1 MKLLMQVLKKNDK
14 LKIDN
19 TTITSK
25 ELIAKI
31 AEEYKEVI
39 EAIQKYENNK
49 RLTNLKDIIR
59 ETYDLIQMC
68 ILVLWKC
75 HRKALTLDEPNL
87 IKEINQEHIVKLIDE
102 RNWTPKAN
110 IDIELKEQEGLYH
123 GTKKYNI

>member
-1 MKLLMQVLKKNDK
+1 MKLLMQVLKKNDR

-19 TTITSK
+19 TTIASK

-31 AEEYKEVI
+31 TEEYKEVI

-49 RLTNLKDIIR
+49 RLINLKDIIR

-87 IKEINQEHIVKLIDE
+87 IKELNEEHIVKLIDK
-102 RNWTPKAN
+102 RKWTAKAN
-110 IDIELKEQEGLYH
+110 IDIELKEQEGLYS
-123 GTKKYNI
+123 GTKEYNI

>member
-1 MKLLMQVLKKNDK
+1 MKLLMQVLKKNDR

-19 TTITSK
+19 TTITSR

-31 AEEYKEVI
+31 TEEYREVI

-49 RLTNLKDIIR
+49 RLINLKDIIR

-87 IKEINQEHIVKLIDE
+87 IKEINKEHIVKLIDE

-110 IDIELKEQEGLYH
+110 INIELKEEEELISWS
-123 GTKKYNI
+123 KRI

>member
-25 ELIAKI
+25 ELITKI
-31 AEEYKEVI
+31 TEEYKEVI
-39 EAIQKYENNK
+39 EAIQKYENSK
-49 RLTNLKDIIR
+49 RLVNLKNIIR

-68 ILVLWKC
+68 TLVLWKC

-87 IKEINQEHIVKLIDE
+87 IKELNEEHRVKLIDK
-102 RNWTPKAN
+102 RKWIPKAN
-110 IDIELKEQEGLYH
+110 INIELKEQEGTYC
-123 GTKKYNI
+123 GTK

>member
-31 AEEYKEVI
+31 TEEYKEVI
-39 EAIQKYENNK
+39 EAIQKYDNK
-49 RLTNLKDIIR
+49 RLVNLKDIIR

-87 IKEINQEHIVKLIDE
+87 IKELNEEHRVKLINK
-102 RNWTPKAN
+102 RKWVTKAN
-110 IDIELKEQEGLYH
+110 IDIELKEQEGLYC
-123 GTKKYNI
+123 GTK

>member
-1 MKLLMQVLKKNDK
+1 MKLLMQVLKKNDR

-31 AEEYKEVI
+31 TEEYKEVI

-49 RLTNLKDIIR
+49 TLINLKDIIR

-75 HRKALTLDEPNL
+75 HRKSLTLDEPNL
-87 IKEINQEHIVKLIDE
+87 IKEINQEHIVKLIDK
-102 RNWTPKAN
+102 RNWIPEAN
-110 IDIELKEQEGLYH
+110 IDIELKEWEGLYS
-123 GTKKYNI
+123 GTKEYNI

>member
-19 TTITSK
+19 TTITSR

-31 AEEYKEVI
+31 TEECREVI

-49 RLTNLKDIIR
+49 RLINLKDIIR

-68 ILVLWKC
+68 ILVLWRC
-75 HRKALTLDEPNL
+75 HRRALTLDEPNL

-102 RNWTPKAN
+102 RNWIPEAN
-110 IDIELKEQEGLYH
+110 IDIELKEQEGLYS
-123 GTKKYNI
+123 GTKEYNI

>member
-31 AEEYKEVI
+31 TEEYKEVI

-49 RLTNLKDIIR
+49 RLINLKDIIR

-75 HRKALTLDEPNL
+75 HRKALTLDESNL
-87 IKEINQEHIVKLIDE
+87 IKELNEEHRVKLIDK
-102 RNWTPKAN
+102 RKWTAKAN
-110 IDIELKEQEGLYH
+110 IDIELKEQEGLYC
-123 GTKKYNI
+123 GTK

>member
-25 ELIAKI
+25 ELITKI
-31 AEEYKEVI
+31 TEEYKEVI
-39 EAIQKYENNK
+39 EAIQKYENSK
-49 RLTNLKDIIR
+49 RLVNLKNIIR

-87 IKEINQEHIVKLIDE
+87 IKELNEEHRVKLIDK
-102 RNWTPKAN
+102 RKWIPKAN
-110 IDIELKEQEGLYH
+110 INIELKEQEGTYC
-123 GTKKYNI
+123 GTK

>member
-14 LKIDN
+14 LRIDN

-31 AEEYKEVI
+31 TEEYREVI

-49 RLTNLKDIIR
+49 RLINLKNIIR

-75 HRKALTLDEPNL
+75 HRKALILDEPNL

-102 RNWTPKAN
+102 RKWTPKAN
-110 IDIELKEQEGLYH
+110 INIELKEEEGLYH
-123 GTKKYNI
+123 GTKEYNI

>member
-1 MKLLMQVLKKNDK
+1 MKLLMQVLRKNDK

-25 ELIAKI
+25 ELITKI
-31 AEEYKEVI
+31 TEEYKEVI

-49 RLTNLKDIIR
+49 RLINLKDIIR

-87 IKEINQEHIVKLIDE
+87 IKELNEEHRVKLIDE
-102 RNWTPKAN
+102 RKWTSKAN
-110 IDIELKEQEGLYH
+110 IDIELKEQEGLYC
-123 GTKKYNI
+123 GTK

>member
-25 ELIAKI
+25 ELITKI
-31 AEEYKEVI
+31 TEEYKEVI
-39 EAIQKYENNK
+39 EAIQKYENSK
-49 RLTNLKDIIR
+49 RLVNLKNIIR

-87 IKEINQEHIVKLIDE
+87 IKELNEEHRAKLIDK
-102 RNWTPKAN
+102 RKWTVKAN
-110 IDIELKEQEGLYH
+110 IDIELKE
-123 GTKKYNI
+123 

>member
-31 AEEYKEVI
+31 TEEYKEVI

-49 RLTNLKDIIR
+49 RLVNLKDIIR

-87 IKEINQEHIVKLIDE
+87 IKELNEEHRVKLINK
-102 RNWTPKAN
+102 RKWVTKAN
-110 IDIELKEQEGLYH
+110 IDIELKEQEGLYC
-123 GTKKYNI
+123 GTK

>member
-1 MKLLMQVLKKNDK
+1 MKLLMKVLKRNDK

-25 ELIAKI
+25 ELIDKI
-31 AEEYKEVI
+31 TEEYKEVI
-39 EAIQKYENNK
+39 EAIQKYENSK
-49 RLTNLKDIIR
+49 RLINLKDVIR

-75 HRKALTLDEPNL
+75 HRRALTLDEPNL

-102 RNWTPKAN
+102 RNWVSGTN
-110 IDIELKEQEGLYH
+110 INIELKE
-123 GTKKYNI
+123 